1 LVAALPPRLGEE
13 RIQPL
18 TSCASE
24 QLTNAAGRE
33 VERPLALRTGVAPRI
48 TSDTPSGPMNLIN
61 AVVAATAFSIVDGI
75 GKVRL
80 SSP

>member
-1 LVAALPPRLGEE
+1 MRQG
-13 RIQPL
+13 
-18 TSCASE
+18 
-24 QLTNAAGRE
+24 GRSK
-33 VERPLALRTGVAPRI
+33 RPLALRTGVAPRI

>member
-1 LVAALPPRLGEE
+1 MRQGGRSSGPSPCAPGSPARAVVARA
-13 RIQPL
+13 
-18 TSCASE
+18 
-24 QLTNAAGRE
+24 
-33 VERPLALRTGVAPRI
+33 GVAPRI